1 MPSFVAPNP
10 YGFSGSYYGTPERY
24 EMNRYAYRLGNK
36 EPEPEAAAL
45 KAPSQEEA
53 ELQQVIFI
61 FLKING
67 NLLTGVSKMCM
78 CYWSCL
84 HVARKKP
91 NLKTVF
97 LISIKRCSLRPSR
110 NQM

>member
-1 MPSFVAPNP
+1 MTHNKVPIFFNRVINLNYNFFFRFRHPLTVPDMPSFVAPNP

-53 ELQQVIFI
+53 ELQQVIF
-61 FLKING
+61 LK
-67 NLLTGVSKMCM
+67 LLG
-78 CYWSCL
+78 
-84 HVARKKP
+84 
-91 NLKTVF
+91 
-97 LISIKRCSLRPSR
+97 ICSLGGVPKLCT
-110 NQM
+110 

>member
-53 ELQQVIFI
+53 ELQQVMFK
-61 FLKING
+61 LSQINAHF
-67 NLLTGVSKMCM
+67 V
-78 CYWSCL
+78 
-84 HVARKKP
+84 H
-91 NLKTVF
+91 
-97 LISIKRCSLRPSR
+97 
-110 NQM
+110 